1 MILSGSSWKNR
12 NCWSYFDTRIGPQR
26 LHDTGMQKLRS
37 QRQMAR
43 QPAISRP
50 RSHRQPQRRRVST
63 GSGVPETRARP
74 NATNRTR
81 GWGDLVATR
90 VTEKTQP
97 GATGSERSKAREG
110 KEFFGFTPSI
120 FLGPFLLPPN
130 GRRCLGNLGGPVP
143 RDAEVSWEKQG
154 WA

>member
-1 MILSGSSWKNR
+1 M
-12 NCWSYFDTRIGPQR
+12 
-26 LHDTGMQKLRS
+26 
-37 QRQMAR
+37 
-43 QPAISRP
+43 
-50 RSHRQPQRRRVST
+50 
-63 GSGVPETRARP
+63 
-74 NATNRTR
+74 
-81 GWGDLVATR
+81 ATR

-143 RDAEVSWEKQG
+143 RDAEVSWEKHVKDTDRAGKKDHRG
-154 WA
+154 WRGRGREGRSYR